1 MADFATQNPNIDRLL
16 TEFGEGAA
24 GAKRAM
30 LDGDFSASDVRDVL
44 NSLDPALGQYV
55 GDMLGALKGVYPEI
69 KTLLEGN
76 PFTLMMTVVPYLAT
90 KLMVIFK

>member
-1 MADFATQNPNIDRLL
+1 MSFAEENPNLDKLL
-16 TEFGEGAA
+16 TEFAEGAA

-30 LDGDFSASDVRDVL
+30 LDGDFSASDVREVL

-69 KTLLEGN
+69 ATLLKSN
-76 PFTLMMTVVPYLAT
+76 PFTLMMTVVPYLAN
-90 KLMVIFK
+90 KLMAIFK